1 MSEKWRQSEICIA
14 INDISQGS
22 KPSIDDLLYY
32 KFTTQSPGKRIFKI
46 GEHLVKLQAKTVIV
60 SCAPF
65 ALHFCPQRC

>member
-32 KFTTQSPGKRIFKI
+32 KFITQSPGKIIFQI
-46 GEHLVKLQAKTVIV
+46 GEHLVKLQAK
-60 SCAPF
+60 
-65 ALHFCPQRC
+65 R

>member
-32 KFTTQSPGKRIFKI
+32 KFITQSPGKIIFKT
-46 GEHLVKLQAKTVIV
+46 GEHLVKLQAK
-60 SCAPF
+60 
-65 ALHFCPQRC
+65 R